1 MELGTFGAIVSYAIE
16 LEEQAA
22 VFYEGV
28 TGGSFA
34 ETFAELA
41 KGSRK
46 RLDRLQRARQELI
59 AEMILEPITGL
70 NALDYGV
77 TLDSGTDEAGLRSQA
92 RALEETSAR
101 FYRDAAAKMPIKEVV
116 RLFERLLGENEK
128 RLAKLG

>member
-28 TGGSFA
+28 TGGSLA

-77 TLDSGTDEAGLRSQA
+77 ALDSAADEAGLRSQA